1 MYSPTALGAHGQ
13 NNEIIHQSDATAQQS
28 QQAPTLLVNSTRA
41 AERWDGKSKLLKFL
55 EPIID
60 GVKSVLDP
68 IANVFYGAM
77 PATFR
82 GLNSDAPKTNS
93 VENVDDDLDELEI
106 VKKPRQILVPQ
117 PRNIAQR
124 KMTHRKNRNRPKKY
138 TDLKVS
144 LDRLKQNKDLYD
156 YVKTKKYKYNYPNT
170 YFYPRVKYFVN
181 PNTFYKPNNSRLM
194 PYKKEAS
201 EVVTATVLKDS
212 DWKPIV
218 VLNNTIVL
226 PENVTNTPHRRR
238 FRRKYTKKRRIRSKR
253 SLDISSDYR
262 NASAKSYYSESYNT
276 GRGFFDFL
284 ELFFATDPIGHLIQQ
299 SNEYAKSVLKQSL
312 KSKEPGYYTAAYNMV
327 MMTLDVFEGLLNVN
341 EALENHIF
349 EDNLKMRR
357 RKRRKY
363 KKKVDKANVVS
374 NCTRT
379 VESTTEN
386 VTEKTNDLS
395 SPLTTEEIKPVV

>member
-1 MYSPTALGAHGQ
+1 MGAHGQ
-13 NNEIIHQSDATAQQS
+13 TNEIIHQSDATAQQS

-60 GVKSVLDP
+60 GVKYIIDP
-68 IANVFYGAM
+68 IANVFYGAI

-82 GLNSDAPKTNS
+82 GLNSNSDVPKASNVKT
-93 VENVDDDLDELEI
+93 VDDDLDELEI

-124 KMTHRKNRNRPKKY
+124 KMNHRKNRNKPKKY
-138 TDLKVS
+138 ADLKVS

-156 YVKTKKYKYNYPNT
+156 YIKTKKYKYNYPNT

-181 PNTFYKPNNSRLM
+181 PHNFYKPNNSRLM
-194 PYKKEAS
+194 PYKKEPS
-201 EVVTATVLKDS
+201 EIVTATVLKET

-218 VLNNTIVL
+218 VLNNTSTFS
-226 PENVTNTPHRRR
+226 ENVTKSLHRRR
-238 FRRKYTKKRRIRSKR
+238 FRRKHTKKRRVRSKR
-253 SLDISSDYR
+253 SLDFNANYR
-262 NASAKSYYSESYNT
+262 NASARSYHERESSST

-284 ELFFATDPIGHLIQQ
+284 QLFFATDPIGHIIQQ

-312 KSKEPGYYTAAYNMV
+312 KSKEPSYYTAAYNMV
-327 MMTLDVFEGLLNVN
+327 VMTLDVFEGLLHVN

-349 EDNLKMRR
+349 EDDLKTRR
-357 RKRRKY
+357 RRRRKY
-363 KKKVDKANVVS
+363 KKKLDKTNFVS
-374 NCTRT
+374 DCTRH
-379 VESTTEN
+379 VENITESVLETTTDSITPIAN
-386 VTEKTNDLS
+386 
-395 SPLTTEEIKPVV
+395 EEVKPVI

>member
-1 MYSPTALGAHGQ
+1 MGAHGQ
-13 NNEIIHQSDATAQQS
+13 TNEIIHQSDATAQQS

-55 EPIID
+55 EPIVD
-60 GVKSVLDP
+60 GVKSFIDP

-82 GLNSDAPKTNS
+82 GLNSDVPKANT
-93 VENVDDDLDELEI
+93 VEPVDNDLDELEI

-124 KMTHRKNRNRPKKY
+124 KMTFKRNRNRPKKY
-138 TDLKVS
+138 AELNVS
-144 LDRLKQNKDLYD
+144 LDRLKQNKDLYE
-156 YVKTKKYKYNYPNT
+156 YIKTKKYKYNYPNT

-201 EVVTATVLKDS
+201 EVISTTVLS
-212 DWKPIV
+212 ESEWKPIV
-218 VLNNTIVL
+218 VLNNTNTFS
-226 PENVTNTPHRRR
+226 ENVTRSPNRRR
-238 FRRKYTKKRRIRSKR
+238 FRRKHTKERRVRSKR
-253 SLDISSDYR
+253 SIYFSPHYL
-262 NASAKSYYSESYNT
+262 NASASSYNENESQST

-284 ELFFATDPIGHLIQQ
+284 QLFFATDPLGNLIQQ
-299 SNEYAKSVLKQSL
+299 SNEYAKSVLKQSM

-327 MMTLDVFEGLLNVN
+327 MMTLDVFEGLLNIN
-341 EALENHIF
+341 EALEEHF
-349 EDNLKMRR
+349 FKDNLKSRR
-357 RKRRKY
+357 RRRRKY
-363 KKKVDKANVVS
+363 KKKINKANVES

-379 VESTTEN
+379 VENTKESLPENITKSTN
-386 VTEKTNDLS
+386 S
-395 SPLTTEEIKPVV
+395 STVEEMKPLI